1 MGNASKLILAMV
13 LAFGFSSAKA
23 YNPYTSSVILENMDN
38 EWFLQISTSQV
49 SAYEVLEDYYD
60 TEDISVLSI
69 EAYNKK
75 YIEYLKAHMNI
86 MVDSKAVEL
95 LPVGVHLGSQQA
107 EVRFVLK
114 GISGNFKQLFLKLDV
129 FEENG
134 SQQNVTGFFSKN
146 GNVSSILNAEN
157 EFSMNIIYKDG
168 KYILSE
174 DFSWT
179 IFHILYLSI
188 LLIFTL
194 VMFFVLRYHTN
205 KRSMAYK
212 GPVLVY
218 KRQ

>member
-1 MGNASKLILAMV
+1 MV
-13 LAFGFSSAKA
+13 ADDV
-23 YNPYTSSVILENMDN
+23 P
-38 EWFLQISTSQV
+38 
-49 SAYEVLEDYYD
+49 
-60 TEDISVLSI
+60 
-69 EAYNKK
+69 
-75 YIEYLKAHMNI
+75 
-86 MVDSKAVEL
+86 VEL
-95 LPVGVHLGSQQA
+95 LPVDARLGSRQA

-114 GISGNFKQLFLKLDV
+114 GIPRDFDELSVKLNV
-129 FEENG
+129 FEENAP
-134 SQQNVTGFFSKN
+134 QQNITGFFSEN

>member
-23 YNPYTSSVILENMDN
+23 FNPYTSSVILENMDN

-75 YIEYLKAHMNI
+75 YIEYLKAHMYI
-86 MVDSKAVEL
+86 VADDKAVEL

-114 GISGNFKQLFLKLDV
+114 GMSGNFNQLFLKLDV

-146 GNVSSILNAEN
+146 GNVSSILNADN

-174 DFSWT
+174 GFSWT

-188 LLIFTL
+188 LLMFTL

-205 KRSMAYK
+205 KRSITYK

-218 KRQ
+218 NRQ